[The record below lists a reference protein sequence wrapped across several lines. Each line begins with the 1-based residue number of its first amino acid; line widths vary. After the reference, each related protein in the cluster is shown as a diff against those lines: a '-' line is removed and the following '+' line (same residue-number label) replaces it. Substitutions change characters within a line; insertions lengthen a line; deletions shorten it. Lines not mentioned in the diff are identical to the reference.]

1 MSTQVTLPERADVI
15 VSDMRGT
22 LPYLQQHLPSIA
34 DARRR
39 LLAPGGVLIP
49 QQDTVWAAV
58 VSVPDLYNR
67 HVATPWEQNDFGLD
81 MRAGTRLVANTTT
94 RGRAKPEQL
103 LTEPQA
109 VTTIDYT
116 SVESPDVQAELTLTI
131 GQPGTGHGFLM
142 WFSTILAPDIGF
154 STGPGQPRNVYGNLF
169 LPWLAPV
176 ELNEGDTVR
185 LTLQG
190 AFQDGNYSW
199 RWSTQ
204 VYEQGAPERVK
215 ASFKQ
220 GSMLGQIITPEQIRK
235 GDDRHTPVLSE
246 RGQVDQFVMSLRDG
260 TRTLN
265 DIAAQVMERFPERF
279 PTHQEARRRV
289 GDLAQRYSS

>member
-1 MSTQVTLPERADVI
+1 
-15 VSDMRGT
+15 
-22 LPYLQQHLPSIA
+22 
-34 DARRR
+34 
-39 LLAPGGVLIP
+39 
-49 QQDTVWAAV
+49 
-58 VSVPDLYNR
+58 
-67 HVATPWEQNDFGLD
+67 
-81 MRAGTRLVANTTT
+81 
-94 RGRAKPEQL
+94 
-103 LTEPQA
+103 
-109 VTTIDYT
+109 
-116 SVESPDVQAELTLTI
+116 
-131 GQPGTGHGFLM
+131 M

-246 RGQVDQFVMSLRDG
+246 RGQVDQFVMSLMDG
-260 TRTLN
+260 TCSLN